1 MPQFYTLAAKKL
13 QPKAPFMQLKKR
25 TQLLVGLLWLSSN
38 LLAQSTSLTPLVN
51 PFIGTDAHGHT
62 HPAATMPFGMV
73 QLGPNT
79 RSSMMDWDGCSGYHY
94 SDSLLLGFSHTH
106 LSGTGVPDYND
117 ILVQPFIGE
126 PNLNAAS
133 NTHRF
138 QKTAETATPGY
149 YAVHLADADLFCE
162 MTASNRV
169 GAHRYTF
176 PTNIES
182 EKILLDLRHR
192 DEVIESGITY
202 VSNQEICGYRISK
215 SWAERQTLFF
225 VMRFSKPLNKYQ
237 LLDLSHTLPTTSTK
251 IQSKACVGVF
261 SFASSTDPL
270 VITVGISAVSV
281 EGARKNL
288 EAECP
293 DFDFDRIRNQATNAW
308 ERYLSKITVQGGSPA
323 EQTTFY
329 TALYHTAMAP
339 NLWSDVDGNYRGMDQ
354 QIHYAHHPVY
364 TVFSLWDT
372 YRAANP
378 LHALLEPQRMRDFV
392 RTFLLQYQQGGLL
405 PVWELAANETNCMIG
420 NHAIPVI
427 LDAYTKGLVAP
438 ADAPLLL
445 EAMQKSAEL
454 NRLGLRQYRQKGYIP
469 ANEEP
474 ESVSKTLEYAFDDWC
489 ISAMAAKLG
498 KKNTAAQ
505 YAERATHY
513 RNLFDP
519 QTRFFRGKAN
529 GTWHSPF
536 DPTEVNFNY
545 TEANAWQYRFS
556 IQHDVPGMVKLFGGT
571 NTFIKELDRLF
582 EQSSQTTG
590 RNQAD
595 ITGLIGQ
602 YAHGNEPC
610 HHVAYL
616 YTLLGQPEKTRKRI
630 QQIRSELYTNQPDGL
645 CGNDDCGQ
653 MSAWYVWSA
662 LGMYPLTPGS
672 EEYVLGIP
680 AFEKMTIQ
688 LPQGGKFQISAA
700 PDANQIQ
707 LNQQNWT
714 LPTLQHQQ
722 LISGGTLDFTSGK
735 EPKITPSSPTSL
747 VEAGPMMPY
756 LASGNRVFTEK
767 QTVRLDCADETAT
780 IFYQLNSQAFQP
792 YTDPIQINQNS
803 TLVYYSEKK
812 GIKSFPDTTVFFKK
826 TNNLKVLEYRY
837 PFSPQYTGGGMD
849 ALVDL
854 LPGGA
859 DFRSGG
865 WQGFEGKN
873 VEVLLDLGKKQTI
886 GQVDGHFFQDENAWI
901 FFPTAF
907 QVEIST
913 DGQQFQKIGSIEN
926 TVPATE
932 IGLLQK
938 HFTLSFAPK
947 EARYLRVIGV
957 NRGLCPAEH
966 KGAGFP
972 SWIFIDEIK
981 VQ

>member
-1 MPQFYTLAAKKL
+1 
-13 QPKAPFMQLKKR
+13 MQNINR
-25 TQLLVGLLWLSSN
+25 TQALVGLLCLATN
-38 LLAQSTSLTPLVN
+38 LLAQSSSLTALVN

-94 SDSLLLGFSHTH
+94 SDSLLYGFSHTH

-117 ILVQPFIGE
+117 VLVRPFTS
-126 PNLNAAS
+126 NLNLDPAS
-133 NTHRF
+133 STMHFR
-138 QKTAETATPGY
+138 KSAEKATPGY
-149 YAVHLADADLFCE
+149 YSVHLTDADIYCE
-162 MTASNRV
+162 MTASERV
-169 GAHRYTF
+169 GVHRYTY
-176 PTNIES
+176 PSNTEAA
-182 EKILLDLRHR
+182 KLLVDLRHR
-192 DEVIESGITY
+192 DEVLESGLNL
-202 VSNQEICGYRISK
+202 VSSQEISGYRISK

-225 VMRFSKPLNKYQ
+225 VLRFSQPLSQYQ
-237 LLDLSHTLPTTSTK
+237 LLDLTQNPPKAANSVAN
-251 IQSKACVGVF
+251 KACVGVF
-261 SFASSTDPL
+261 HFNSSPDPL
-270 VITVGISAVSV
+270 VVTVGISSVSI

-293 DFDFDRIRNQATNAW
+293 DFDFDRIRDQANTAW
-308 ERYLSKITVQGGSPA
+308 ERYLSKIVVQGGSTA
-323 EQTTFY
+323 EQTSFY

-339 NLWSDVDGNYRGMDQ
+339 NLWSDVDGYYRGMDQ
-354 QIHYAHHPVY
+354 KIHHAYHPVY

-378 LHALLEPQRMRDFV
+378 LHALLEPQRMRDFI

-438 ADAPLLL
+438 SDAPLLL
-445 EAMQKSAEL
+445 AAMQKSAEL
-454 NRLGLRQYRQKGYIP
+454 NRLGLKQYRQKGYIP

-474 ESVSKTLEYAFDDWC
+474 ESVSKTLEYTFDDWC
-489 ISAMAAKLG
+489 ISTMAAKLG
-498 KKNTAAQ
+498 KKNIADLYAQ
-505 YAERATHY
+505 RATHY

-519 QTRFFRGKAN
+519 QTRFFRGKSN

-536 DPTEVNFNY
+536 DPVEVNFNF

-556 IQHDVPGMVKLFGGT
+556 IQHDVPGMVSLFGGPS
-571 NTFIKELDRLF
+571 NFLKELDRLF
-582 EQSSQTTG
+582 DQPSQTTG

-616 YTLLGQPEKTRKRI
+616 YSLLGQPEKTRKRV

-653 MSAWYVWSA
+653 MSAWYVWSSI
-662 LGMYPLTPGS
+662 GMYPLTPGS

-680 AFEKMTIQ
+680 AFDKITLQ
-688 LPQGGKFQISAA
+688 LPQGKKFQITSNSH
-700 PDANQIQ
+700 ANQIH
-707 LNQQNWT
+707 LNQQPWK

-722 LISGGTLDFTSGK
+722 LISGGLLDFILGK
-735 EPKITPSSPTSL
+735 EEKNNSITLTNQ
-747 VEAGPMMPY
+747 VNARPMMPFIS
-756 LASGNRVFTEK
+756 SGNRVFTDK
-767 QTVRLDCADETAT
+767 QTIRLDCADKEAT
-780 IFYQLNSQAFQP
+780 IFYQLNGQPFQP
-792 YTDPIQINQNS
+792 YKDPVQLEQNS
-803 TLVYYSEKK
+803 TLVFFSEKD
-812 GIKSFPDTTVFFKK
+812 GQKSFPDTTLFFKK
-826 TNNLKVLEYRY
+826 TNDLKVLEYQY

-873 VEVLLDLGKKQTI
+873 LEVVLDLGKKQSI
-886 GQVDGHFFQDENAWI
+886 QQVDGHFFQDENAWI
-901 FFPTAF
+901 FFPTSF
-907 QVEIST
+907 QVESSI
-913 DGQQFQKIGSIEN
+913 DGRHFQKIGVLEN
-926 TVPATE
+926 TIPPTE
-932 IGLLQK
+932 KGLLQK
-938 HFTLSFAPK
+938 HFTLSFPAQ
-947 EARYLRVIGV
+947 ETRYLRVTAV
-957 NRGLCPAEH
+957 NRGLCPDGH
-966 KGAGFP
+966 KGAGYP

-981 VQ
+981 IQ